1 MGNRRRRQVYFTA
14 TALHDGTVLSGRPVR
29 KPSQESLR
37 LLRSYID
44 ADGVGVE
51 FPGAGH
57 ELSDTDNDTRTRFQ
71 DIIAVN
77 LNTRRA
83 IRALV
88 LPQVAEVMESLQELS
103 ARLERIESML
113 AHAHVRSSV
122 SSREESPPDE

>member
-29 KPSQESLR
+29 KPSPESLR

-51 FPGAGH
+51 FPGAGR
-57 ELSDTDNDTRTRFQ
+57 ELSDTGNETRTRFQ

-83 IRALV
+83 IRDLV
-88 LPQVAEVMESLQELS
+88 LPQVAEVLKAIQALNARMGRMESILASLQQPVPS
-103 ARLERIESML
+103 
-113 AHAHVRSSV
+113 
-122 SSREESPPDE
+122 SSRETDRHGM